1 MSCALWGKPSFL
13 ISCPWKTTYW
23 ILHASFLSGRSPQF
37 ACYYILSE
45 ESTLEFSNV
54 MCLVGK
60 ALWVSC
66 VMTFVLKENP
76 LSFSCYVLCAEGKP
90 SDSESEFLM
99 SCPLCW
105 RKALWV
111 WVSHV
116 MSFVLKES
124 RLSLSFSCH
133 VLCAEG
139 KPSDSEFLMSCP
151 LCWRKALRVWVSHV
165 MSFVL
170 KENPGTW
177 ESEYWNWMTSWE
189 RTLLKSWQRQELFKR
204 SIDCWTWLD

>member
-13 ISCPWKTTYW
+13 ILCPWKTTCW
-23 ILHASFLSGRSPQF
+23 ILHASFLSGKSPQF

-90 SDSESEFLM
+90 SQFFMLY
-99 SCPLCW
+99 PLCW

-111 WVSHV
+111 SH
-116 MSFVLKES
+116 LI
-124 RLSLSFSCH
+124 
-133 VLCAEG
+133 
-139 KPSDSEFLMSCP
+139 
-151 LCWRKALRVWVSHV
+151 
-165 MSFVL
+165 SFVL

>member
-13 ISCPWKTTYW
+13 ISCPWKTTCW

-90 SDSESEFLM
+90 SESEFLM

-124 RLSLSFSCH
+124 PLSEFLMLCPLCWRKALWVSHVMSFVLKESPLSLSFSCH

-139 KPSDSEFLMSCP
+139 KPSESEFLMSCP
-151 LCWRKALRVWVSHV
+151 LCWKKTLGLGSLSIETEWQAG
-165 MSFVL
+165 
-170 KENPGTW
+170 KEH
-177 ESEYWNWMTSWE
+177 YWRAGKDKN
-189 RTLLKSWQRQELFKR
+189 
-204 SIDCWTWLD
+204 